1 MKIYI
6 DGDYK
11 CHVTDD
17 GTMRAVET
25 DFFVGRCSEFIEGYR
40 YVPAGET
47 WTRADGEVFNG
58 EMIAPWRDYSQ
69 ISEIQTAV
77 DRAQAQAQQ
86 TINEAQ
92 QTINEAQQTIN
103 EYEAALSEI
112 ETALGVTS

>member
-25 DFFVGRCSEFIEGYR
+25 DFFDGRCTEFIEGYR
-40 YVPAGET
+40 YVPSGET
-47 WTRADGEVFNG
+47 WTRADGQTFRG
-58 EMIAPWRDYSQ
+58 EMITPWRDHSQ
-69 ISEIQTAV
+69 ILEIQTAV

-86 TINEAQ
+86 TINE
-92 QTINEAQQTIN
+92 
-103 EYEAALSEI
+103 YEQALSEI
-112 ETALGVTS
+112 EKALGVTS